1 MWDNLIGSA
10 LGFFYLA
17 QKPVGLSSACG
28 MRYNKSMIL
37 IVDGHNLIPK
47 IPGLSL
53 GDENDE
59 AELIRLLQE
68 YARLRR
74 KSIEVYF
81 DNAPAEQAGMRK
93 FGRVQAH
100 FVRRGTTADDAIKK
114 RLRILGKRAKN
125 VQVISS
131 DRQVQQAAR
140 AVHASVITSVDFA
153 ADWGRL
159 MEEDPE
165 LNPRDRLLSEKE
177 VAAWEQFFRQG
188 HPPQDDS

>member
-1 MWDNLIGSA
+1 
-10 LGFFYLA
+10 
-17 QKPVGLSSACG
+17 
-28 MRYNKSMIL
+28 MIL
-37 IVDGHNLIPK
+37 IIDGHNLIPHVA
-47 IPGLSL
+47 GLSL

-59 AELIRLLQE
+59 TALIELLQE

-74 KSIEVYF
+74 KTIEVYF
-81 DNAPAEQAGMRK
+81 DNAPAEQAGLRK
-93 FGRVQAH
+93 FGRVQVH
-100 FVRRGTTADDAIKK
+100 FVRRGITADDAIMK
-114 RLRILGKRAKN
+114 RLKALGKRAKN

-140 AVHASVITSVDFA
+140 AVHARVITSGEFA

-159 MEEDPE
+159 MEEEPD

-188 HPPQDDS
+188 HPPQDD